1 MADAKPRQQLFQYA
15 VLFHPKPTKDQI
27 ETGERPKS
35 VVVTDITTILAGSEQ
50 EVGMLAARS
59 VGTAYED
66 KLEDVEILI
75 RPF

>member
-1 MADAKPRQQLFQYA
+1 MADKNKLFQYA
-15 VLFHPKPTKDQI
+15 VIYHPKATKDQI

-35 VVVTDITTILAGSEQ
+35 IVVTDITTVLAGSEQ

-59 VGTAYED
+59 VDEKYLTH
-66 KLEDVEILI
+66 LEDVEILV